1 MYPDVLIRR
10 AREVLEGI
18 VDDAAHAAAGL
29 ADTTAR
35 ILHPLTGAP
44 ADGTPALDTDAHAPA
59 GERRAPSPVQT
70 TQPTLGA
77 GQRQALQHAI
87 RHCLDHTPNCN
98 GAGFA
103 SHVPSREG
111 PGYWTLEWWFKD
123 GQSIHPSQLE
133 HNQETRQRLDFRT
146 FGWFEQP
153 ARHHRPCVE
162 GPYVDYI
169 CNGDY
174 TITAAHPVMVDGHFA
189 GVAAVDVLV
198 STLERLLLPVLVA
211 LRTPSLVVNRAGRVV
226 ISTTPRVRTGALWP
240 AARTPGVATHALR
253 LIFPHTVP
261 GQDDPGPG
269 RFSPLSNHPHQELQ
283 P

>member
-35 ILHPLTGAP
+35 ILHPLTAASAGTAPGAGTGPCAGAP
-44 ADGTPALDTDAHAPA
+44 RNDAQALPVAPPAL
-59 GERRAPSPVQT
+59 GS
-70 TQPTLGA
+70 

-133 HNQETRQRLDFRT
+133 HNQEIRQRLDFRT

-153 ARHHRPCVE
+153 ARHHQPCVE

-174 TITAAHPVMVDGHFA
+174 TITAAHPVMVDGHFT

-211 LRTPSLVVNRAGRVV
+211 LRTPALVVNRAGRVV

-240 AARTPGVATHALR
+240 AARATDVATHALR
-253 LIFPHTVP
+253 LIFPHAAP
-261 GQDDPGPG
+261 GQDDP
-269 RFSPLSNHPHQELQ
+269 RSVRLSPLSNHHHQELQ